1 MRVRGL
7 ILISAIAVGLAS
19 GVSSAQA
26 ADSPCKG
33 LANAA
38 CTGNGACSW
47 VNPYK
52 TKKGK
57 QIAGFCRKK
66 AVHNTKAPAA
76 KVPAKSS

>member
-1 MRVRGL
+1 MRVRGFL
-7 ILISAIAVGLAS
+7 LISAVAVGLAS
-19 GVSSAQA
+19 GVSGAQA
-26 ADSPCKG
+26 ANSPCKG

-38 CTGNGACSW
+38 CTGNSACSW

-66 AVHNTKAPAA
+66 AVHSTKAPAA
-76 KVPAKSS
+76 KAPAKSS